1 MKGFI
6 IVPRNIQSTKLWG
19 NPQYFYWWI
28 DLVMQANY
36 ESTERVV
43 GNTKV
48 SLERG
53 QLIASIMNLAGRW
66 GCSRSSAL
74 RFVNFLI
81 TEGYVKRQTSNNIS
95 ILTIVCYDQYQ
106 LGNSK
111 ALSPEKT
118 AEPPLNHLSE
128 PPLNHLV
135 NHVQNHPFE
144 PPCDE
149 NLSHLE
155 IPISDCLSVVYGLLE
170 DEGMNHLDMGFMN
183 HPFEPEDEPP
193 FDEIV
198 NHPFEQKADHLFV
211 PPITPSLEE
220 KINNNLNNK
229 KNISSSSS
237 KKDVCVCTRGQ
248 GAHEGAHAG
257 GDYDSETPLTG
268 NKTKNSSN
276 GIGVTESDV
285 MSLLNEQQWCETL
298 RMRYKLSIEEVK
310 EYLKEFSNH
319 LIITGKD
326 ETKFVCDL
334 KSHFDS
340 WLRIKL
346 NEKEHKQ
353 YEQQIRRRNE
363 ELHEQKLQYYREQ
376 AGRRATELDRRRET
390 QIAPVDESTRIHK
403 VSHSDNW

>member
-1 MKGFI
+1 M
-6 IVPRNIQSTKLWG
+6 
-19 NPQYFYWWI
+19 
-28 DLVMQANY
+28 
-36 ESTERVV
+36 
-43 GNTKV
+43 
-48 SLERG
+48 
-53 QLIASIMNLAGRW
+53 
-66 GCSRSSAL
+66 
-74 RFVNFLI
+74 
-81 TEGYVKRQTSNNIS
+81 
-95 ILTIVCYDQYQ
+95 
-106 LGNSK
+106 GNSR

-149 NLSHLE
+149 NMDYLE
-155 IPISDCLSVVYGLLE
+155 IPINDCISVVYGLFE
-170 DEGMNHLDMGFMN
+170 DEGVNHLEVGFVN
-183 HPFEPEDEPP
+183 HPFEPPCEPP
-193 FDEIV
+193 FDEKV
-198 NHPFEQKADHLFV
+198 NHLFV

-229 KNISSSSS
+229 NNISSSS
-237 KKDVCVCTRGQ
+237 KKDVCVCARGQ

-257 GDYDSETPLTG
+257 GDYGSEIPLTG

-276 GIGVTESDV
+276 GIGVKESDV

-310 EYLKEFSNH
+310 EYLKEFSAH
-319 LIITGKD
+319 LIITGRN

-334 KSHFDS
+334 KSHYDS

-353 YEQQIRRRNE
+353 YEQQNR
-363 ELHEQKLQYYREQ
+363 
-376 AGRRATELDRRRET
+376 
-390 QIAPVDESTRIHK
+390 
-403 VSHSDNW
+403 

>member
-1 MKGFI
+1 M
-6 IVPRNIQSTKLWG
+6 
-19 NPQYFYWWI
+19 
-28 DLVMQANY
+28 NY
-36 ESTERVV
+36 
-43 GNTKV
+43 
-48 SLERG
+48 
-53 QLIASIMNLAGRW
+53 LIS
-66 GCSRSSAL
+66 
-74 RFVNFLI
+74 
-81 TEGYVKRQTSNNIS
+81 EGYVKRQTSNNIS

-106 LGNSK
+106 LGNSR

-118 AEPPLNHLSE
+118 AE

-149 NLSHLE
+149 NMNHLE
-155 IPISDCLSVVYGLLE
+155 IPIKDCISIVYGLFE
-170 DEGMNHLDMGFMN
+170 NEGMNHLEVGFMN
-183 HPFEPEDEPP
+183 HPFEPPCEPP
-193 FDEIV
+193 FDEKV
-198 NHPFEQKADHLFV
+198 NHLFV
-211 PPITPSLEE
+211 PPITPSIEE

-229 KNISSSSS
+229 NNISSSSS
-237 KKDVCVCTRGQ
+237 KKDVCVCARGQ
-248 GAHEGAHAG
+248 GAHESAHAG
-257 GDYDSETPLTG
+257 GDYGSETPLTG

-319 LIITGKD
+319 LIITGKN

-363 ELHEQKLQYYREQ
+363 ELHEQRLLYYREQ
-376 AGRRATELDRRRET
+376 AGRRTTELDRRRET
-390 QIAPVDESTRIHK
+390 QIAPVVESTRIHK